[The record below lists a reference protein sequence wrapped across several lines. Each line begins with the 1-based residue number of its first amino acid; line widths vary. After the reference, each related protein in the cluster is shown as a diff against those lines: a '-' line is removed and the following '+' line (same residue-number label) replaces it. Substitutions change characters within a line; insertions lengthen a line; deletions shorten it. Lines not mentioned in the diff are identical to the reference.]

1 MRLHALL
8 LLVAVPAAAHEF
20 WLEPSA
26 FRPKAGDKV
35 SVRLFVG
42 DGMPGEAYA
51 RNPEKIEAFF
61 VDADGRRFDIE
72 GAPGADPAGAFVA
85 PEGPFV
91 IAYRSRR
98 SRIELEAAKFEAY
111 LVEEGLEE
119 ISRLRAE
126 AGKSEAP
133 GREVYSRC
141 AKAVVG
147 GKDRAIGFPYELIVE
162 EEKGGAVTLRAV
174 RDGKP
179 FKGALVRAFHPRE
192 KAKAVRTDADG
203 RARLELPAAGM
214 WLFGSV
220 HMGPAP
226 AGTDADWESLWASLT
241 LEIREA
247 PAGS

>member
-8 LLVAVPAAAHEF
+8 LLLALPAAAHEF
-20 WLEPSA
+20 WLEPST
-26 FRPKAGDKV
+26 FRPKPGDQV
-35 SVRLFVG
+35 SVRLFIG

-51 RNPEKIEAFF
+51 RNPEKLDAFF
-61 VDADGRRFDIE
+61 VEADGRRFDIE
-72 GAPGADPAGAFVA
+72 GAPGADPAGAFLA
-85 PEGPFV
+85 PRGPFV
-91 IAYRSRR
+91 IGYRSRR
-98 SRIELEAAKFEAY
+98 SRVELDPAQFEAY
-111 LVEEGLEE
+111 LAEDGLEE
-119 ISRLRAE
+119 ISRLRAA
-126 AGKSEAP
+126 AGKSGEP

-162 EEKGGAVTLRAV
+162 EEKGGAVTLRAL

-179 FKGALVRAFHPRE
+179 LKGALVRAFHPRE
-192 KAKAVRTDADG
+192 KAKAVRSDADG
-203 RARLELPAAGM
+203 RARFELPAAGM

-241 LEIREA
+241 LEVA
-247 PAGS
+247 PGPSAG